1 MSSLISNCCGASP
14 WLGNEQLERCS
25 DCLEHCEFETEDQTF
40 SKRFF
45 LGSLASKLF
54 ILHNV
59 QERGLGS
66 ARRELMTMDLSIED
80 VNTVS
85 QMLIQFCNNE

>member
-45 LGSLASKLF
+45 LGTLASKLF

-59 QERGLGS
+59 QETGLGS
-66 ARRELMTMDLSIED
+66 ARRELMSMDLPISD
-80 VNTVS
+80 VQEVS
-85 QMLIQFCNNE
+85 RMLVHMCHE

>member
-14 WLGNEQLERCS
+14 WLGNEQLERCAE
-25 DCLEHCEFETEDQTF
+25 CLEHCEFETEDQTF

-45 LGSLASKLF
+45 LGTIASKLF
-54 ILHNV
+54 ILHKV

-66 ARRELMTMDLSIED
+66 ARRELMTMDLPISD
-80 VNTVS
+80 VQEVS
-85 QMLIQFCNNE
+85 RMLIHMCHE

>member
-25 DCLEHCEFETEDQTF
+25 ECLEHCEFETEDKTF

-45 LGSLASKLF
+45 LGTLASKLF

-59 QERGLGS
+59 QETGLGS
-66 ARRELMTMDLSIED
+66 ARRELMGMDLPISD
-80 VNTVS
+80 VQEVS
-85 QMLIQFCNNE
+85 RMLIQMCHE

>member
-45 LGSLASKLF
+45 LGTLASKLF

-59 QERGLGS
+59 QDRGLGS
-66 ARRELMTMDLSIED
+66 ARRELMSMDLPISD
-80 VNTVS
+80 VQEVS
-85 QMLIQFCNNE
+85 RMLIHMCHE

>member
-25 DCLEHCEFETEDQTF
+25 DCLEHCEFETEDKTF

-45 LGSLASKLF
+45 LGTLASKLF

-59 QERGLGS
+59 QETGLGS
-66 ARRELMTMDLSIED
+66 ARRELMGMDLPISD
-80 VNTVS
+80 VQEVS
-85 QMLIQFCNNE
+85 RMLIQMCHE

>member
-25 DCLEHCEFETEDQTF
+25 DCLEHCEFETEDKTF

-45 LGSLASKLF
+45 LGTLASKLF

-59 QERGLGS
+59 KETGLGS
-66 ARRELMTMDLSIED
+66 ARRELMSMDLPISD
-80 VNTVS
+80 VQEVS
-85 QMLIQFCNNE
+85 RMLIHMCHE

>member
-1 MSSLISNCCGASP
+1 MSQLISNCCGASP
-14 WLGNEQLERCS
+14 WLGNEQLERCAE
-25 DCLEHCEFETEDQTF
+25 CLEHCEFETEDKTF

-45 LGSLASKLF
+45 LTSLASKLF

-66 ARRELMTMDLSIED
+66 ARRELATMDLPISD
-80 VNTVS
+80 VQEVS
-85 QMLIQFCNNE
+85 RMLIHMCHE